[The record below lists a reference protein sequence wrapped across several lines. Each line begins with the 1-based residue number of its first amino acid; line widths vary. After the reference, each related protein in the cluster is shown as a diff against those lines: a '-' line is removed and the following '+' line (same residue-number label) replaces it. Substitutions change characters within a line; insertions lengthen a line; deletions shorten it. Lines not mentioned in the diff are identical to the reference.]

1 MNQKNF
7 RMKETILEKMFSLQ
21 GKTVVLT
28 GAGGILVG
36 EMALVLA
43 QCGVNVVL
51 LDISKESADK
61 VAKEIKDKN
70 GEVLSLQANVLDK
83 DSLQSACRQII
94 DKYGKIDGLVNGA
107 GGNKLDAT
115 TSDTLSFFDIPIE
128 IERQVMDLNFIG
140 TMLPC
145 KVFGKEI
152 VKQEQGSIVNIASI
166 AGFRPLT
173 RAATYAAGKAAVINF
188 TKWLAVHIC
197 QHYSPGIRVNAIA
210 PGFFATQQNKYLLFD
225 ENGELTQR
233 GHTILSQVPQNRFGT
248 PSELSGA
255 VIWLLSGAS
264 SFCTGTVITVDAGFD
279 AFAGV

>member
-1 MNQKNF
+1 MENG
-7 RMKETILEKMFSLQ
+7 ILEKMFSLQ
-21 GKTVVLT
+21 NKTVVLT

-43 QCGVNVVL
+43 QCGANVVL

-83 DSLQSACRQII
+83 DSLQNACRQII
-94 DKYGKIDGLVNGA
+94 DKYGRIDGLVNGT

-233 GHTILSQVPQNRFGT
+233 GHAILNQVPQNRFGT
-248 PSELSGA
+248 PTELTGA
-255 VIWLLSGAS
+255 LIWLLSDAS

-279 AFAGV
+279 VFAGV

>member
-1 MNQKNF
+1 MENG
-7 RMKETILEKMFSLQ
+7 ILEKMFSLQ
-21 GKTVVLT
+21 NKTVVLT

-36 EMALVLA
+36 EMALMLA
-43 QCGVNVVL
+43 QCGANVVL
-51 LDISKESADK
+51 LDISIESADR

-70 GEVLSLQANVLDK
+70 GEVISLQANVLDK
-83 DSLQSACRQII
+83 DSLQDACTQIV
-94 DKYGKIDGLVNGA
+94 DKYGKIDALVNGA
-107 GGNKLDAT
+107 GGNIPDAT

-128 IERQVMDLNFIG
+128 IEKQVMDLNFIG

-152 VKQEQGSIVNIASI
+152 VKQKQGSIVNIASI

-173 RAATYAAGKAAVINF
+173 RSATYAAGKAAVINF

-197 QHYSPGIRVNAIA
+197 QNYSPGIRVNAIA

-225 ENGELTQR
+225 EKGELTQR
-233 GHTILSQVPQNRFGT
+233 GNTILNQIPQNRFGS
-248 PSELSGA
+248 PAELAGA
-255 VIWLLSGAS
+255 LIWLLSDAS

-279 AFAGV
+279 AFTGV